1 MDSRGTTQGCQL
13 CPNKNI
19 DADGHK
25 AIQSSLQAA
34 SLLMMMTFKD
44 DIAAEV

>member
-1 MDSRGTTQGCQL
+1 MDSRGTTQGCRL

-34 SLLMMMTFKD
+34 SLLMMKFKD